1 MKLWGHL
8 SRKRCFVE
16 QNGENFTC
24 PTRHGAAHQAPRGEI
39 LSLRALVLNLVV
51 FRAGNSLKINFFF
64 SLTKKKSRQNEK
76 KFSRKNKSPV
86 KIWGLR
92 STRLRL
98 QSCLKSQRREFFDC
112 PEETLRAVRH
122 TGHPQAGSRPQKMR
136 DEILLKICLDE
147 KKTFLVKKRSKVPK
161 TVLHLSGYSATWWP
175 KFKIPK
181 KFFKN
186 FRPGASFEVPR
197 SVVRSITKKL
207 EQKKSWKREAVTH
220 PSTDPSRCCLTLR
233 KICHH

>member
-8 SRKRCFVE
+8 SRKRFAVE

-136 DEILLKICLDE
+136 DEILVNICLDE
-147 KKTFLVKKRSKVPK
+147 KKNFFSQKTFKSAKMCFTLIWPWRHLV
-161 TVLHLSGYSATWWP
+161 A
-175 KFKIPK
+175 KI
-181 KFFKN
+181 
-186 FRPGASFEVPR
+186 
-197 SVVRSITKKL
+197 
-207 EQKKSWKREAVTH
+207 
-220 PSTDPSRCCLTLR
+220 
-233 KICHH
+233 